1 MLQGRYFTDC
11 PASQAAFGWWRGVYN
26 TERPHQA
33 LGLATPISRYA
44 PSPWSFPETLPPIE
58 YGDGDLV
65 RKVGAEGWVSFKG
78 HAFKVGRALRGY
90 PVALR
95 PTVPDGVWGVWFLT
109 HPIATVD
116 LRGSEPNVRR
126 FPDV

>member
-1 MLQGRYFTDC
+1 MR
-11 PASQAAFGWWRGVYN
+11 SM
-26 TERPHQA
+26 
-33 LGLATPISRYA
+33 
-44 PSPWSFPETLPPIE
+44 
-58 YGDGDLV
+58 
-65 RKVGAEGWVSFKG
+65 
-78 HAFKVGRALRGY
+78 GRALRGY

-95 PTVPDGVWGVWFLT
+95 PTVPDGVWGVRFLT